1 MKTLIFTLL
10 CLFCLVSC
18 FEKKQEYPKSE
29 AFYIYKGV
37 STDPENLIF
46 KLSLTKEQALELD
59 NKMGYYDAIDQE
71 ANERFFK
78 LGGISEDF
86 FPPEPYEGYIIVGK
100 DSTDKVVRWNAL
112 SEYVAFFIF
121 YKSLKYHCDT
131 YYSIEEFFTPE
142 EKAKMLE
149 LIPDW
154 DPTKKEE
161 LEKARR
167 RIVSAYYIK
176 EGAYYKEGKEVP
188 AKEIFKLSL
197 DKKRTLELQDKID
210 HFEKIKAREIGYTTS
225 SLLPQEVFSKYELIG
240 VDASGDMIDWNPLFY
255 GAPFSLEYESK
266 KKSLW
271 GDKIEVHY
279 YSIEDFFTPE
289 EKEKLLELIPLW
301 KAGKEKE
308 QEKMKKLW
316 QDGWD
321 EHAETFGVKEEARL
335 SK

>member
-29 AFYIYKGV
+29 SFYIYKGESV
-37 STDPENLIF
+37 DPKNLVF

-59 NKMGYYDAIDQE
+59 DKMGYYDDIEQKMVGMPNIMMSRE
-71 ANERFFK
+71 LRKE
-78 LGGISEDF
+78 
-86 FPPEPYEGYIIVGK
+86 YEGYIIVGK
-100 DSTDKVVRWNAL
+100 DSEGKVIRWDYL
-112 SEYVAFFIF
+112 SKVFPFSISYRSP
-121 YKSLKYHCDT
+121 KDRTSSR

-149 LIPDW
+149 LIPEW

-161 LEKARR
+161 LARARR
-167 RIVSAYYIK
+167 EIVSAFYIK
-176 EGAYYKEGKEVP
+176 ESSYYKDGKEIP

-210 HFEKIKAREIGYTTS
+210 YFKEINAREIGYLTS
-225 SLLPQEVFSKYELIG
+225 SLLPLGMFSKYELIG
-240 VDASGDMIDWNPLFY
+240 VDESGEEIDWNRFFY
-255 GAPFSLEYESK
+255 GTPFCLEYESK
-266 KKSLW
+266 KKSFW

-279 YSIEDFFTPE
+279 YSIEDFFTPD
-289 EKEKLLELIPLW
+289 EKKKMLELIPLW

-308 QEKMKKLW
+308 REEMKKLW

-321 EHAETFGVKEEARL
+321 KHAETFGVKEEATL